1 MMFIQ
6 HLLGLAIVASGIRS
20 IQGLNSRLR
29 GAPTLIQEMVY
40 DEDLRCAR
48 IVRRRLMDE
57 CHDPGCSEDGKPYYL
72 ENGRRRRLA
81 TCHWPRCSEDG
92 WKFWFGFCNTH
103 IGEWRDKF
111 DGNIDP
117 KPYYESHPEKQAEM
131 DQLGYAKLDFQNA
144 RKYYY

>member
-1 MMFIQ
+1 MGMFIQ
-6 HLLGLAIVASGIRS
+6 HLLGLSIVASGIRS

-72 ENGRRRRLA
+72 ENNRRRLTDTEPCSSA
-81 TCHWPRCSEDG
+81 QTC
-92 WKFWFGFCNTH
+92 
-103 IGEWRDKF
+103 
-111 DGNIDP
+111 DGNHTRL
-117 KPYYESHPEKQAEM
+117 S
-131 DQLGYAKLDFQNA
+131 
-144 RKYYY
+144 